1 MFSQFKGHLRR
12 IRAQIAPTLYISEA
26 LSTVTPAHARA
37 HFRHCGYACE
47 EQAGGEEG
55 GLDLD
60 LELELTAAALA
71 LGYM

>member
-1 MFSQFKGHLRR
+1 MFSQFKGHLRK

-47 EQAGGEEG
+47 EEQAGGEEG
-55 GLDLD
+55 G